1 MEEARVR
8 EVIDFAIRKEQE
20 AIDLYT
26 SMSEKVR
33 APRLREMLLD
43 LAKQET
49 GHRRMLEELTPAKL
63 GRWGSGSV
71 PDLRIADYTDSSE
84 IAPDADYQDI
94 LTIAMK
100 REEKARDL
108 YALIASNTE
117 EADMKELFDFL
128 AREEQKHKLALER
141 EYDEH
146 VLTDN

>member
-1 MEEARVR
+1 MQGAPIR

-26 SMSEKVR
+26 SLSGTVR
-33 APRLREMLLD
+33 APKLREMLED

-49 GHRRMLEELTPAKL
+49 GHRRMLEELSPEKL
-63 GRWGSGSV
+63 ARWGRDEIT
-71 PDLRIADYTDSSE
+71 DLKVADLTAGE
-84 IAPDADYQDI
+84 QVAPDADYQDI
-94 LTIAMK
+94 LVLAMK

-108 YALIASNTE
+108 YDLLASNTQDRE
-117 EADMKELFDFL
+117 LRELFEFL
-128 AREEQKHKLALER
+128 AREERKHKLALER